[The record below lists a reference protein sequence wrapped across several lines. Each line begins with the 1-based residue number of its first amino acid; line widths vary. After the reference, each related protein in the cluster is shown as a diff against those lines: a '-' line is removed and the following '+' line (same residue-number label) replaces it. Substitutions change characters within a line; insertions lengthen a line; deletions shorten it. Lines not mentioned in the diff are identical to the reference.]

1 MLLRLTFSVILVIFR
16 SLFQCFYTVLFYI
29 LLPCPHQIITIIIME
44 YSTVIN
50 MLVVY
55 IGLQYI
61 MMELKVFSH
70 RLTLVIDAM
79 SSLVL
84 AYTAVITVVAQ
95 PDFCFGWGTTPCPPP
110 FPISPFCSL
119 PHRFT
124 SLPSL
129 PSHYPSPSHQ
139 KMIKSQLRVRHD
151 SVSLDQEGTL
161 LCNILKDR
169 GQRPMYTCGKLY
181 IFISSY
187 HHVIIYHL
195 HHHLHHHHHQH
206 AAAAAF
212 CRHLSSDNSSRADAI
227 QSVAYQQGGTV
238 HGRGST
244 CYARPL
250 SVLTNFKAILIQYAL
265 IKMFVSGA
273 F

>member
-1 MLLRLTFSVILVIFR
+1 
-16 SLFQCFYTVLFYI
+16 
-29 LLPCPHQIITIIIME
+29 
-44 YSTVIN
+44 
-50 MLVVY
+50 
-55 IGLQYI
+55 
-61 MMELKVFSH
+61 
-70 RLTLVIDAM
+70 
-79 SSLVL
+79 
-84 AYTAVITVVAQ
+84 
-95 PDFCFGWGTTPCPPP
+95 
-110 FPISPFCSL
+110 
-119 PHRFT
+119 
-124 SLPSL
+124 
-129 PSHYPSPSHQ
+129 
-139 KMIKSQLRVRHD
+139 MIKSQLRVRHD

-212 CRHLSSDNSSRADAI
+212 CRHLSSDNSSRADAAV
-227 QSVAYQQGGTV
+227 SGVSTGWNC
-238 HGRGST
+238 GRGST